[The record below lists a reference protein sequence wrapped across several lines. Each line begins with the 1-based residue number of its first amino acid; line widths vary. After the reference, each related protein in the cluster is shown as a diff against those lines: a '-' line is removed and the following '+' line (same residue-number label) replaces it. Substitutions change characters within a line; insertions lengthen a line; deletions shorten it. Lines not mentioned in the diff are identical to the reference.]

1 MPNVSKTVQE
11 EFEEAMRMKDEF
23 EAKRE
28 LLKKKQKDPN
38 YLTPKCTDEEL
49 KDIFGGN

>member
-1 MPNVSKTVQE
+1 MPNLRNAVQE
-11 EFEEAMRMKDEF
+11 DFEEAMRMKDEF

-38 YLTPKCTDEEL
+38 YLNPKCTEEEL

>member
-1 MPNVSKTVQE
+1 MPNINDALNKDL
-11 EFEEAMRMKDEF
+11 EEAMRMKDEF

-38 YLTPKCTDEEL
+38 YLNPKCTEEEL